1 MQHRLWVKCQW
12 AWINVK
18 FKQETIV
25 VYDTVKKCY
34 GLAVVSMYALLI
46 LGGSCRPCCRSFNV
60 HTWQPRQQICS
71 KLAVWILSWNSSK
84 KGFRTFPE
92 AIKHRR
98 RYFSRPIYIW
108 IGKKSIL
115 LLKFWSLWTIPDNRC
130 EFLIDHKIF
139 KLKCSTRREIKNINV
154 RKMLWIFFT

>member
-1 MQHRLWVKCQW
+1 MGWLLSRCMLCLFLEVPAGHAAGVLMYIRDNQDNKSALNWQFEFWV
-12 AWINVK
+12 
-18 FKQETIV
+18 ET
-25 VYDTVKKCY
+25 
-34 GLAVVSMYALLI
+34 
-46 LGGSCRPCCRSFNV
+46 P
-60 HTWQPRQQICS
+60 P
-71 KLAVWILSWNSSK
+71 K